1 MKPVPIAFLSV
12 ILIWSTTPLAIQWS
26 SEGWGFLFAVSARM
40 VLGALV
46 CLALVI
52 VLRRRIPL
60 DRKAWETYAAAGLG
74 IYGAMMCVYWS
85 SQYIPSG
92 LIAVIFGLT
101 PITVALLAALF
112 LAEDSLTA
120 GKLSGAALGFIG
132 LTVIFGADFNGKAIP
147 WQGIAG
153 MLASVFL
160 HSLSAVW
167 VKRINSVYPALTVT
181 TGGLLIV
188 APLYL
193 ATWSIADGAVPHE
206 FSWRPGMALIYLGVF
221 GSVLGF
227 SLYFYILKH
236 LDASRVALI
245 PLITPLTALLLGR
258 YLNDEMVSV
267 EVWIGAACI
276 IAALSMHQW
285 GDQWLRLMRPVRVPV
300 KRG

>member
-1 MKPVPIAFLSV
+1 MLPVPIAFLCV

-26 SEGWGFLFAVSARM
+26 SEGWGYLFGVTGRM

-46 CLALVI
+46 CVALVI
-52 VLRRRIPL
+52 VLRRGIPL

-74 IYGAMMCVYWS
+74 IYGAMMCVYWG

-92 LIAVIFGLT
+92 LVAVLFGLT

-112 LAEDSLTA
+112 LQENSLTA
-120 GKLSGAALGFIG
+120 GKLFGAVLGLAG
-132 LTVIFGADFNGKAIP
+132 LTIIFGADFNGKAIP
-147 WQGIAG
+147 WQGVVA
-153 MLASVFL
+153 MLVSVTL
-160 HSLSAVW
+160 HSLSAIW
-167 VKRINSVYPALTVT
+167 VKRINSAYPALTVT

-193 ATWSIADGAVPHE
+193 VTWFFADGHVPSE
-206 FSWRPGMALIYLGVF
+206 FSWRPGVALIYLGVF

-227 SLYFYILKH
+227 SLYFYILKR

-245 PLITPLTALLLGR
+245 PLITPVTALLLGQ
-258 YLNDEMVSV
+258 YLNNEVVSI
-267 EVWIGAACI
+267 EVWVGATFI

-285 GDQWLRLMRPVRVPV
+285 GDQWLRAVRTVVVPV
-300 KRG
+300 KR